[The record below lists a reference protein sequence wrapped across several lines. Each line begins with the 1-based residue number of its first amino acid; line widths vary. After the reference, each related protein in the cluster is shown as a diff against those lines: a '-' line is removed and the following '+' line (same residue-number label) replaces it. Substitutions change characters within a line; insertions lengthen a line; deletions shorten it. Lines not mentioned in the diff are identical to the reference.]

1 MDDNDLE
8 VFLVK
13 KGAKLALLI
22 GIVTAVAAVIASLT
36 ALLMYLDKKRDEEEL
51 EQYLDGAIQ

>member
-1 MDDNDLE
+1 M
-8 VFLVK
+8 K